1 MHSVTFRRK
10 TFSSFIFD
18 GNFRGRG
25 TVYVSRAVA
34 HLQGV
39 VLGPENHTK
48 TGFVPRCLHSMKGW
62 CVRSPASETCEKK
75 VPFKCFCFGKGF

>member
-1 MHSVTFRRK
+1 MHLIKLVACNTLQSFQSVFCAQCNSEEK

-18 GNFRGRG
+18 GNFRERG
-25 TVYVSRAVA
+25 TVYVSRTVV

-48 TGFVPRCLHSMKGW
+48 TGFVPRCLHS
-62 CVRSPASETCEKK
+62 
-75 VPFKCFCFGKGF
+75 

>member
-1 MHSVTFRRK
+1 MPLIKLVACKTLQSFQSVFYAQCNFQKK

-39 VLGPENHTK
+39 VFGARKSHEN
-48 TGFVPRCLHSMKGW
+48 RHS
-62 CVRSPASETCEKK
+62 
-75 VPFKCFCFGKGF
+75 